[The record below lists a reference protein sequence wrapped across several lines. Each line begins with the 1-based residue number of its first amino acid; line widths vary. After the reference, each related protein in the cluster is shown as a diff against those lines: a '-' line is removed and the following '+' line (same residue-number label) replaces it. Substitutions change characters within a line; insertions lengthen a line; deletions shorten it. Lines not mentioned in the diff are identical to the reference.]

1 MRVNVCY
8 RVPVVCVVDTETQKI
23 ERVVVDDESIS
34 EIEYCE
40 TADKCDRM
48 DLGSKEAKLAC
59 GIAETEEWPR
69 WEFGF

>member
-1 MRVNVCY
+1 MKVY
-8 RVPVVCVVDTETQKI
+8 LTFEGRVPVNINADPEDA
-23 ERVVVDDESIS
+23 EAWAA
-34 EIEYCE
+34 EIGK
-40 TADKCDRM
+40 TWKDMKDKCDRM